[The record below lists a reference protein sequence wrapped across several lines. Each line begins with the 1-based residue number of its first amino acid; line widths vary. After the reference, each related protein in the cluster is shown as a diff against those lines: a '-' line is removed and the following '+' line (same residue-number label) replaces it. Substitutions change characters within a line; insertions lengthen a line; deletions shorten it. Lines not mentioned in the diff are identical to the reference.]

1 MNQPTVWL
9 QQVDALL
16 PEGTACVHMVFA
28 GAKIAYIGEAL
39 PPAALQHGAL
49 VVDGRGFLAAP
60 GFVNTHTH
68 AAMTLFRSYADDML
82 LMDWLQ
88 HKIWPAED
96 RLTGEDVYWATLAAI
111 GEMIKSGTTTYA
123 DMYFFMNDVARATDE
138 SGMRGV
144 LARGMAG
151 VAPTAE
157 QALTESRAFY
167 REWHNQ
173 AEGRITVM
181 LGPHAPYTC
190 PSDYLKRVVS
200 LSEEL
205 GAEIHIHLSET
216 KGEVEDCFKLHG
228 KSPIQHMADLGVL
241 QRGVL
246 AAHCVHVD
254 EHDLALMKA
263 HNVRVA
269 HNPQSNLKLASGFAP
284 VPAMLAAGI
293 TVGLGTDGTASNNN
307 LDLLEEV
314 RLAAML
320 HKAVTGNPQVVPAR
334 QALDLATR
342 DGAAALGLGSQV
354 GELRV
359 GAKADV
365 VLYERQG
372 LHWCPP
378 HDPVS
383 LLVYA
388 AQSNDVHSVW
398 INGRRVLDKRVLTT
412 IDEEKVKQEVSRRGL
427 KLVGK

>member
-1 MNQPTVWL
+1 MKQTVTWI
-9 QQVDALL
+9 QQTDAVL
-16 PEGTACVHMVFA
+16 PEGCACVHIVMD
-28 GAKIAYIGEAL
+28 GSTIAYIGKEL
-39 PPAALQHGAL
+39 PPAALQEKA
-49 VVDGRGFLAAP
+49 VIVDGRGFLAVP

-88 HKIWPAED
+88 TKIWPAEEK
-96 RLTGEDVYWATLAAI
+96 LTAGDVYWATLAAI
-111 GEMIKSGTTTYA
+111 GEMIKSGTTTFA
-123 DMYFFMNDVARATDE
+123 DMYFFMEEVAKATEE
-138 SGMRGV
+138 SGMRAV

-157 QALTESRAFY
+157 QALVESKELY
-167 REWHNQ
+167 NHWHN
-173 AEGRITVM
+173 AADGRITVM

-190 PSDYLKRVVS
+190 PPDYLKRVAA
-200 LSEEL
+200 LAEDI

-216 KGEVEDCFKLHG
+216 KGEVEECYKRHG
-228 KSPIQHMADLGVL
+228 KSPIRHMADLGIL

-254 EHDLALMKA
+254 ADDIALMKQY
-263 HNVRVA
+263 NTRVA

-284 VPAMLAAGI
+284 VDAMLQAGLV
-293 TVGLGTDGTASNNN
+293 VGFGTDGAASNNN
-307 LDLLEEV
+307 LDLLEEM

-320 HKAVTGNPQVVPAR
+320 HKAVTGNPRVLPAR

-342 DGAAALGLGSQV
+342 DGAAALGLAGKV

-365 VLYERQG
+365 VLYERTG
-372 LHWCPP
+372 LNWCPP

-383 LLVYA
+383 LLVYS
-388 AQSNDVHSVW
+388 AQSSDVHSVW
-398 INGRRVLDKRVLTT
+398 INGKRVLDNHVLTT

-427 KLVGK
+427 ALVGK